1 MQEEFMYRK
10 WVSPFL
16 CAAILWTGLFTN
28 VYVVGATDVPINNDQ
43 INRQTN
49 LKDTKDWI
57 IEEQKKVEDQQKK
70 PRSTKAELTKEQIA
84 QMTWEQLP
92 LASVQKLF
100 EQDDRTLLQIVAY
113 FYTDVHQLLTEEE
126 INQLYE
132 WNDEQ
137 VMGQISNLSAEKIK
151 LLQQDA
157 PSVIHALQEWRDKDK
172 PKARVKRMALASAS
186 SPSMHFTETEQPIR
200 YFTNQVENP
209 VDDIYLTSNMLETD
223 VTLEGKHGMNLV
235 IQRRYNS
242 LSSKIT
248 APGFEYSETA
258 KENRTYIVREAGTL
272 PHTVGTGW
280 SFNLPTFEEITKE
293 LGIAVHDYSNQQ
305 FYEAKNTKHPV
316 SQFIMSGDDWSTI
329 DSSKKL
335 PYRNIKLP
343 SNMTNRDLG
352 FAKDGYSY
360 SIEYL
365 EKESTYLVVKQNIY
379 GDKITYKIPDYKN
392 TIEITD
398 TVGRRVE
405 IGYGKEGMIDSLK
418 VYNQKN
424 NLIKEL
430 RYHYNTQRLESVE
443 EKKDGKSTTI
453 ARYSY
458 KTATAEFNYIKSYE
472 LPKENNEAVKPDQ
485 LESEAYLAKDKQK
498 RQFIEY
504 LLLQKAEYPTQ
515 GVTVDYTYSTYN
527 PEPANPFERGV
538 IRLYQDN
545 QAISYYTYH
554 PVTSVRFSYDQT
566 SSLFGDTE
574 RKSFIYYYKFT
585 NQGKPTKEIWKTPK
599 SGITR
604 LSNHPLRQG
613 DMVTIEET
621 NSFSAQSTERTYR
634 VNENEH
640 FNLVLEKKTSPKEQ
654 SEQIAAEGKNYRYNP
669 VSYTS
674 YAYEGIKTKPSY
686 VYHFVDNLPDGE
698 AKKYLFAPQIDMR
711 DKIENL
717 SSLANEIIYEYDQ
730 NGDVT
735 EQKDPNGL
743 TTQYAYKEVGTLR
756 LPVLVEQ
763 VAGDGHSKK
772 QEYVYNRD
780 NLLETETITAKYPGQ
795 EYEDKLLRTYKYG
808 DKKLPVSLTEVQ
820 FGASDEF
827 SHFSKSFTYDKND
840 LHVSTEQITVYNGEN
855 SLGTYSFT
863 YRYDDLDFVVTKQF
877 PDESIVGYFYDELGR
892 IQKEM
897 FISAEGDDR
906 ETTYSYINK
915 ERKVIKTLPNKTG
928 LITSYTPAGEVVFSV
943 EVDRQGNRRTLV
955 ENTYAEDGKR
965 LVATYP
971 YGKKEKGTTYSY
983 HSDGTLRTV
992 TDALKRT
999 TTMKYA
1005 NQAQDSSLITP
1016 VEKTI
1021 APNGLESTQLYDR
1034 YGQMITNKVHTAD
1047 GTLST
1052 ETKMQYD
1059 RFGNPTHKQITNEQ
1073 GEKRNW
1079 DYKYDLRG
1087 EPIYIKD
1094 PEKNIYK
1101 FQYDANG
1108 NLMSTFEN
1116 DKETAR
1122 YVYNGLS
1129 WKLREI
1135 DPATEKVKE
1144 NYEYDQSG
1152 NLASFTDQKGNT
1164 RKYTY
1169 TPLYE
1174 LDTMQVLSGKKVV
1187 ETEKNTYDPT
1197 TRQLLTQQNND
1208 TKVSYTYDSFLRPT
1222 SMTTFGRTYEQRYED
1237 EDDTPDSIVYPD
1249 GTATAYTYDELGRI
1263 LSVKHPGMGKITYE
1277 YDTSTAGDTVH
1288 VQYPNG
1294 TKIEKGFDSFGQTT
1308 DVQHFQANN
1317 KAWIEQNQYNGFGN
1331 LVETTVNQSAS
1342 TFGYDKLD
1350 RIRKETTPTREQ
1362 TYTYDERGNRQSI
1375 LTAKSLTIADSSYTY
1390 DALNRLKTY
1399 TKNGKESTYTYYPGE
1414 LRASKEIDGKT
1425 THYVYL
1431 NGNVIEELDE
1441 KNNLQACNIW
1451 GNELL
1456 YRDDVK
1462 GKKQGYYYTNAHG
1475 DTVEIKDK
1483 AGQTLNKYEYDL
1495 WGNVESK
1502 QENMSNPFLYAGELY
1517 DEESG
1522 LIYLRARYYDPND
1535 GRFITED
1542 TYKGQVDNPL
1552 SLNRYSYSYNNP
1564 LRYLD
1569 PSGHKVTANNLN
1581 GANIILN
1588 ELKEAWTLSP
1598 LDERKAYED
1607 QAKTIR
1613 NQMRAS
1619 GIREEDILQSNE
1631 PYITIEELKNAVSFD
1646 IADKII
1652 LSGIVIGSSTAKVE
1666 MSIGTG
1672 TFKPGNNGTLL
1683 SKGLPAIT
1691 ISAAKLQKKWKHASD
1706 FGVSGNFNRSNAEIY
1721 KEAIEGYVQSANQIY
1736 QSTYRGQSVYVY
1748 MKDEIGVYTDLAGNF
1763 ISGWKFTKDQINF
1776 HIKSGIP
1783 IK

>member
-1 MQEEFMYRK
+1 MYRK

-16 CAAILWTGLFTN
+16 CVAILWTGLFTN
-28 VYVVGATDVPINNDQ
+28 VNVVGATDAPVKNEEISRD
-43 INRQTN
+43 TN
-49 LKDTKDWI
+49 EKDTKDWI
-57 IEEQKKVEDQQKK
+57 IEEQKKVEKQKK
-70 PRSTKAELTKEQIA
+70 EPTSTKDEVTKEQIA

-92 LASVQKLF
+92 LTSVQKLF
-100 EQDDRTLLQIVAY
+100 EHGDRTLLQIVAY
-113 FYTDVHQLLTEEE
+113 FYTDLHQLLTEEE
-126 INQLYE
+126 MNQLYT

-137 VMGQISNLSAEKIK
+137 VMDQISTLSVEKIK
-151 LLQQDA
+151 LLEQNA

-172 PKARVKRMALASAS
+172 PKARVKRMALAPAS

-223 VTLEGKHGMNLV
+223 LTLEGKHGMDLV

-343 SNMTNRDLG
+343 SIMTNRDLG

-405 IGYGKEGMIDSLK
+405 IGYGKERMIDSLK

-424 NLIKEL
+424 SLIKEL
-430 RYHYNTQRLESVE
+430 RYHYRDPNNTQQLESVE
-443 EKKDGKSTTI
+443 EVKDGKSTTI
-453 ARYSY
+453 ARYTY
-458 KTATAEFNYIKSYE
+458 KTATAEYNYIKSYE
-472 LPKENNEAVKPDQ
+472 LPKENNAAVKPDQ
-485 LESEAYLAKDKQK
+485 IESEAYLSKDKQK
-498 RQFIEY
+498 REFIEY
-504 LLLQKAEYPTQ
+504 LLLQKVEYPTQ

-538 IRLYQDN
+538 IRLYQDK

-554 PVTSVRFSYDQT
+554 PVTSVRFSYDQA
-566 SSLFGDTE
+566 SSLFGDAE

-613 DMVTIEET
+613 DVVTIEET
-621 NSFSAQSTERTYR
+621 NSFSSQSTERTYR
-634 VNENEH
+634 INDNEH
-640 FNLVLEKKTSPKEQ
+640 FNLVLEKKTNPKEQ
-654 SEQIAAEGKNYRYNP
+654 SEQIAADGKNYRYNP

-698 AKKYLFAPQIDMR
+698 AKKYLFEPQIDKR

-717 SSLANEIIYEYDQ
+717 SSVANETIYEYDE

-743 TTQYAYKEVGTLR
+743 ITNFTYKEVGTLR
-756 LPVLVEQ
+756 LPVRMEQ
-763 VAGDGHSKK
+763 VAGDGHAKK

-780 NLLETETITAKYPGQ
+780 NLLESETITAKYPGQ

-808 DKKLPVSLTEVQ
+808 DKKLPISFIEVQ

-827 SHFSKSFTYDKND
+827 SHFSKAFTYDKND

-855 SLGTYSFT
+855 SLETYSFT

-897 FISAEGDDR
+897 FISAEGDNR
-906 ETTYSYINK
+906 EKKYSYTNSD
-915 ERKVIKTLPNKTG
+915 RKVITTLPNKTG
-928 LITSYTPAGEVVFSV
+928 LITAYTPAGEVVFSV
-943 EVDRQGNRRTLV
+943 EVDSQGNQRTLV
-955 ENTYAEDGKR
+955 ENSYAEDGKR
-965 LVATYP
+965 LIATYP
-971 YGKKEKGTTYSY
+971 YGKKDRGTTYSY
-983 HSDGTLRTV
+983 HSDGSLKAV
-992 TDALKRT
+992 IDALKRT
-999 TTMKYA
+999 TNMQYA
-1005 NQAQDSSLITP
+1005 NQAQDGSLITP

-1021 APNGLESTQLYDR
+1021 APNGLETTQLYDR
-1034 YGQMITNKVHTAD
+1034 YGQMITNMVHTAD

-1052 ETKMQYD
+1052 ETQMQYD

-1073 GEKRNW
+1073 GEKRSW

-1087 EPIYIKD
+1087 EPIYVKD
-1094 PEKNIYK
+1094 PEKNVYK

-1135 DPATEKVKE
+1135 DPATEKIKE
-1144 NYEYDQSG
+1144 NYEYDRSG

-1169 TPLYE
+1169 TPFYE

-1187 ETEKNTYDPT
+1187 ETEKNTYDQT

-1208 TKVSYTYDSFLRPT
+1208 SKVFYTYDGFLRPT

-1249 GTATAYTYDELGRI
+1249 GTATAYTYDGLGRI

-1277 YDTSTAGDTVH
+1277 YDTSTTGDTVH

-1294 TKIEKGFDSFGQTT
+1294 TKIEKGFNSFGQTT
-1308 DVQHFQANN
+1308 EVQHILSNN
-1317 KAWIEQNQYNGFGN
+1317 KVWEEQNQYNGFGN
-1331 LVETTVNQSAS
+1331 IVETTVNQSSS

-1350 RIRKETTPTREQ
+1350 RIRKEKTPTREQ

-1375 LTAKSLTIADSSYTY
+1375 VTAKSPTIADSSYTY
-1390 DALNRLKTY
+1390 DVLNRLKTY

-1462 GKKQGYYYTNAHG
+1462 GEKQGYYYTNAHG
-1475 DTVEIKDK
+1475 DIVEIKDK

-1502 QENMSNPFLYAGELY
+1502 QEKMSNPFLYAGEMY

-1552 SLNRYSYSYNNP
+1552 SLNRYTYVHNNP
-1564 LRYLD
+1564 VSNVD
-1569 PSGHKVTANNLN
+1569 PTGNWCESKDGRWAHPGSCNNKGSKSSYDSDHNGSIIKENGRKIDIFEYEMSNDGVRALEGFEDPFTYMTGVGGLIKGAVKTGAKKATQGATELLIKMDLQFFAKGTGKYTEPWIQKNAYKAITDKFGKN
-1581 GANIILN
+1581 GAH
-1588 ELKEAWTLSP
+1588 KFAEAM
-1598 LDERKAYED
+1598 K
-1607 QAKTIR
+1607 
-1613 NQMRAS
+1613 
-1619 GIREEDILQSNE
+1619 
-1631 PYITIEELKNAVSFD
+1631 
-1646 IADKII
+1646 
-1652 LSGIVIGSSTAKVE
+1652 
-1666 MSIGTG
+1666 
-1672 TFKPGNNGTLL
+1672 
-1683 SKGLPAIT
+1683 KGLVGPKGQEGIKQLKG
-1691 ISAAKLQKKWKHASD
+1691 SLKKNEIIYTHEIKVLDKQLGDYRVYGHFD
-1706 FGVSGNFNRSNAEIY
+1706 KERS
-1721 KEAIEGYVQSANQIY
+1721 Q
-1736 QSTYRGQSVYVY
+1736 
-1748 MKDEIGVYTDLAGNF
+1748 F
-1763 ISGWKFTKDQINF
+1763 IFDWFDKGLHK
-1776 HIKSGIP
+1776 
-1783 IK
+1783 

>member
-1 MQEEFMYRK
+1 MYRK
-10 WVSPFL
+10 WVSSFL
-16 CAAILWTGLFTN
+16 CVAILWTGLFTN
-28 VYVVGATDVPINNDQ
+28 VNVVGATEAPERNEEI
-43 INRQTN
+43 RKTN
-49 LKDTKDWI
+49 EKDTKDWI
-57 IEEQKKVEDQQKK
+57 IEEQEKVEQQEKE
-70 PRSTKAELTKEQIA
+70 PTSTKGDVTKEQIA
-84 QMTWEQLP
+84 QMKWEQLP
-92 LASVQKLF
+92 LASVQQLF
-100 EQDDRTLLQIVAY
+100 DQGDRTLLQIVAY
-113 FYTDVHQLLTEEE
+113 YYTDVHQLLTEEE
-126 INQLYE
+126 INQLYT

-137 VMGQISNLSAEKIK
+137 VMGQLANLSAEKVK
-151 LLQQDA
+151 LLEQYA
-157 PSVIHALQEWRDKDK
+157 PSVIQALQDWRDKDK
-172 PKARVKRMALASAS
+172 PKARVKRMASALAP
-186 SPSMHFTETEQPIR
+186 SPSMHFTEKEQSIR
-200 YFTNQVENP
+200 HFTNHVENP

-223 VTLEGKHGMNLV
+223 LTLEGKHGMDLV

-258 KENRTYIVREAGTL
+258 KENRTSIVREESGTL

-280 SFNLPTFEEITKE
+280 SFNLPTFDEITKE
-293 LGIAVHDYSNQQ
+293 LGINVHDYSNQQ

-335 PYRNIKLP
+335 PYQNIKLP
-343 SNMTNRDLG
+343 SLMTNRELG

-360 SIEYL
+360 SIEYR
-365 EKESTYLVVKQNIY
+365 EKGSTYIVEKQNIY
-379 GDKITYKIPDYKN
+379 GDKITYKIPDYKS
-392 TIEITD
+392 TIEIID

-430 RYHYNTQRLESVE
+430 RYHYGDPNNTQRLESVE
-443 EKKDGKSTTI
+443 EVKDGKSTTI

-458 KTATAEFNYIKSYE
+458 KTATAEYNYIKSYE

-504 LLLQKAEYPTQ
+504 LLLQKVEYPTQ
-515 GVTVDYTYSTYN
+515 GLTVDYTYSTYN
-527 PEPANPFERGV
+527 PEPTNPFERGV

-566 SSLFGDTE
+566 SSLFGNTE

-613 DMVTIEET
+613 DIVTIEET
-621 NSFSAQSTERTYR
+621 NSFSSQSTERTYR

-640 FNLVLEKKTSPKEQ
+640 FNLILEKQISPKEQ

-674 YAYEGIKTKPSY
+674 YAYEGIKTKPAY
-686 VYHFVDNLPDGE
+686 VYHFVDNLPEGE
-698 AKKYLFAPQIDMR
+698 AKQYLLAPQIDKR

-717 SSLANEIIYEYDQ
+717 SSLANEAIYKYDQ

-743 TTQYAYKEVGTLR
+743 TTHYSYIEVGTLG

-763 VAGDGHSKK
+763 VAGDGHAKK

-808 DKKLPVSLTEVQ
+808 DKKLPISLTEVQ

-827 SHFSKSFTYDKND
+827 SHFSKSFTYDQND
-840 LHVSTEQITVYNGEN
+840 LHVSTEQITAYNGEN
-855 SLGTYSFT
+855 SLETYAFT
-863 YRYDDLDFVVTKQF
+863 YRYDDLDFLVTKQF

-897 FISAEGDDR
+897 FISTDGDNR
-906 ETTYSYINK
+906 ETKYSYTNRDRTVMK
-915 ERKVIKTLPNKTG
+915 SLPNKTG

-943 EVDRQGNRRTLV
+943 EVDSQGNRRTLV
-955 ENTYAEDGKR
+955 ENSYAEDGKR

-983 HSDGTLRTV
+983 HSDGTLKTV

-999 TTMKYA
+999 TTMQYA
-1005 NQAQDSSLITP
+1005 NQVEDSSLIIP

-1021 APNGLESTQLYDR
+1021 APNGLETTQLYDR
-1034 YGQMITNKVHTAD
+1034 YGQMITSMVQTAD

-1052 ETKMQYD
+1052 ETQMQYD

-1073 GEKRNW
+1073 GEKRSW

-1087 EPIYIKD
+1087 EPIYVKD
-1094 PEKNIYK
+1094 PEKNVYK
-1101 FQYDANG
+1101 FQYNANG

-1122 YVYNGLS
+1122 YVFNGLS

-1135 DPATEKVKE
+1135 DPATEKIKE

-1152 NLASFTDQKGNT
+1152 NLTSFTDQKGNI

-1169 TPLYE
+1169 TPFYE

-1197 TRQLLTQQNND
+1197 TRQLVTQQNND

-1237 EDDTPDSIVYPD
+1237 EDDIPDSIVYPD
-1249 GTATAYTYDELGRI
+1249 GTITAYNYDELGRI
-1263 LSVKHPGMGKITYE
+1263 LSVKHPGMDKITYE
-1277 YDTSTAGDTVH
+1277 YDTSTTGDTVH

-1294 TKIEKGFDSFGQTT
+1294 TKVEKGFDSFGQTT

-1317 KAWIEQNQYNGFGN
+1317 KAWTEQNQYNGFGN

-1350 RIRKETTPTREQ
+1350 RIRKETTPTRKQ

-1375 LTAKSLTIADSSYTY
+1375 LTAKSPTIADSSYTY

-1399 TKNGKESTYTYYPGE
+1399 AKNGKESTYTYYPGE
-1414 LRASKEIDGKT
+1414 LRASKKINGKT

-1441 KNNLQACNIW
+1441 KNNLQARNIW

-1456 YRDDVK
+1456 YHDDVK
-1462 GKKQGYYYTNAHG
+1462 GDKQGYYYTNAHG
-1475 DTVEIKDK
+1475 DIVEIKDK
-1483 AGQTLNKYEYDL
+1483 DGQTLNKYEYDL

-1502 QENMSNPFLYAGELY
+1502 QETMSNPFLYAGELY

-1552 SLNRYSYSYNNP
+1552 SLNRYTYVHNNP
-1564 LRYLD
+1564 VGNVD
-1569 PSGHKVTANNLN
+1569 PTGNWCESKDGKWAHPGGCSSKSSKKSHDNDHSGDFIIENGKVIGAFKYDDGSGARELEGFEDPFTYITGVGGLLKGAVKTGAKKVTQEATNLLIKMDLQFFSKGTSKYIEPWIQKSAYKAITDKFGKN
-1581 GANIILN
+1581 GAH
-1588 ELKEAWTLSP
+1588 KFAEAM
-1598 LDERKAYED
+1598 K
-1607 QAKTIR
+1607 
-1613 NQMRAS
+1613 
-1619 GIREEDILQSNE
+1619 
-1631 PYITIEELKNAVSFD
+1631 
-1646 IADKII
+1646 
-1652 LSGIVIGSSTAKVE
+1652 
-1666 MSIGTG
+1666 
-1672 TFKPGNNGTLL
+1672 
-1683 SKGLPAIT
+1683 KGLVGPKGQEGIKPLKG
-1691 ISAAKLQKKWKHASD
+1691 SLKKN
-1706 FGVSGNFNRSNAEIY
+1706 GVIYTHEIKILDKQLGDYRIYGRFDKERS
-1721 KEAIEGYVQSANQIY
+1721 Q
-1736 QSTYRGQSVYVY
+1736 
-1748 MKDEIGVYTDLAGNF
+1748 F
-1763 ISGWKFTKDQINF
+1763 IFDWFDKGLHN
-1776 HIKSGIP
+1776 
-1783 IK
+1783 